1 MPKGRLKKKKNS
13 TGSTGGLQTHILLH
27 IGPEEKKHQISH
39 IVERI
44 MSEKVG
50 KYIQSKVYRTRM
62 SGINSIN
69 EYEFGQKSIT
79 SRHD

>member
-1 MPKGRLKKKKNS
+1 
-13 TGSTGGLQTHILLH
+13 
-27 IGPEEKKHQISH
+27 
-39 IVERI
+39 